1 MVPKED
7 SFLLSVVCELV
18 QQSVLQMRNVPEATG
33 GVGVGDSQ
41 GGTRGFRFPGPE
53 SKCGSPSV
61 IWNRGCIPCLV
72 VTRAVPRCRRP
83 EQVIS
88 ELRAWVLG

>member
-33 GVGVGDSQ
+33 REGGGSQ
-41 GGTRGFRFPGPE
+41 GGTKGFRFPGPK

-72 VTRAVPRCRRP
+72 VTRAVPGCHGP
-83 EQVIS
+83 ERVIS
-88 ELRAWVLG
+88 EL